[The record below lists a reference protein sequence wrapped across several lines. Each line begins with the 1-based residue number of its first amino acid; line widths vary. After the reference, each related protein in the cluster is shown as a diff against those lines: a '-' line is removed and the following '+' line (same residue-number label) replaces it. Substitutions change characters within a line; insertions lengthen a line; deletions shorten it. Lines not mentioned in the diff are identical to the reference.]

1 MGSEVQIHFPGTS
14 TAVAVHTFHFPMA
27 LKRWTQT
34 NHSAKSYLSHGG
46 MT

>member
-1 MGSEVQIHFPGTS
+1 MASKVQIHFPGES

-27 LKRWTQT
+27 LKRWTQI
-34 NHSAKSYLSHGG
+34 NYSAKSYLSHDA